1 MTAEDRRD
9 LVQRTHD
16 FIEESVN
23 PTEAASSM
31 EVAALLSRL
40 GDPATLVD
48 REVSRLA
55 VERGE
60 AVATSAARSGRFRR
74 RTGQASWHYPK
85 LAGSREVQVR
95 LFNGAKSDLV
105 GEPRSAT
112 DAPKLTVPKQPGA
125 AANGGDSDTA
135 AGSAGESAESAVGV
149 SPPVSGPQP
158 ASGPQPRASEPS
170 DREPSDPEPGAAES
184 GTPATEPGAD
194 LSPPTLPGPEAN
206 AGGADA
212 PAGAKVVAGGAIAS
226 AGAVASAG
234 MVAGAEAVASAGGSE
249 PDASMAAPEP
259 DAAVAAPGPDA
270 GASVPEPEAGVAAP
284 EPDAGVAAPEPDAG
298 ASAPEPDAD
307 ASAPEAGVAAAE
319 PDAAR
324 AAGPAA
330 DSLSAGETP
339 GPAARPTE
347 PDTSAAGT
355 SAVPRTAASRAW
367 RRATPRRGAAADPVG
382 GAGPASAT
390 RPVPSASSGE
400 REDPSSTA
408 RPWWPFVVARTSPEP
423 AAAVMGAEPAVG
435 RSVVAQRAA
444 ELAAACVRLARRHP
458 LEAMAVILLGVG
470 GAAYP
475 PIWIIGAAIAG
486 GSRFWDYRDKW
497 VALLGPVLLLIVA
510 TTLAVSLGRTQTSF
524 GSYVHESWVY
534 ADLISRGLALL
545 SALYLVRR
553 LSRGKRPAVKPPW
566 ERTHKIN

>member
-1 MTAEDRRD
+1 
-9 LVQRTHD
+9 
-16 FIEESVN
+16 
-23 PTEAASSM
+23 
-31 EVAALLSRL
+31 VAALLSRL

-158 ASGPQPRASEPS
+158 GASGPSDPEPS
-170 DREPSDPEPGAAES
+170 DREPGAAES
-184 GTPATEPGAD
+184 GAPATEPGAD

-206 AGGADA
+206 AGGADV
-212 PAGAKVVAGGAIAS
+212 PAGAQAVAGGAIAS
-226 AGAVASAG
+226 AGV
-234 MVAGAEAVASAGGSE
+234 VAGAEAVAGAGGS
-249 PDASMAAPEP
+249 
-259 DAAVAAPGPDA
+259 
-270 GASVPEPEAGVAAP
+270 
-284 EPDAGVAAPEPDAG
+284 EPDAGVAAPEPEAG

-330 DSLSAGETP
+330 DSPSAGETP
-339 GPAARPTE
+339 APATPPTE
-347 PDTSAAGT
+347 PGTGAAGT
-355 SAVPRTAASRAW
+355 PAVPRTAASRAW
-367 RRATPRRGAAADPVG
+367 RRAAPRRGAAADPVG
-382 GAGPASAT
+382 GAGPAADPVGGAGPAPA
-390 RPVPSASSGE
+390 REPVPAASSGE

-423 AAAVMGAEPAVG
+423 AESAAAVMGAEPAVG

-497 VALLGPVLLLIVA
+497 VALLGPVLLLIVG

-553 LSRGKRPAVKPPW
+553 LSRGKRPAVRPPW

>member
-1 MTAEDRRD
+1 
-9 LVQRTHD
+9 
-16 FIEESVN
+16 VN

-48 REVSRLA
+48 REASRLA

-158 ASGPQPRASEPS
+158 ASGPEPRASEPSDPEPS

-184 GTPATEPGAD
+184 GAPATEPGAD

-206 AGGADA
+206 AGGAGA
-212 PAGAKVVAGGAIAS
+212 AGGAQAVAGGAIAS

-234 MVAGAEAVASAGGSE
+234 VVAGAEAVAGAGRSE
-249 PDASMAAPEP
+249 PDAGVAAPEP

-270 GASVPEPEAGVAAP
+270 GASVPEPEAGVAA
-284 EPDAGVAAPEPDAG
+284 
-298 ASAPEPDAD
+298 
-307 ASAPEAGVAAAE
+307 AE

-330 DSLSAGETP
+330 DSPSAGETP
-339 GPAARPTE
+339 APATPPTE
-347 PDTSAAGT
+347 PDTGAAGT

-382 GAGPASAT
+382 GAGTAPAT
-390 RPVPSASSGE
+390 RPVPPASSGE

-423 AAAVMGAEPAVG
+423 AESAAAVMGAEPAVG

>member
-1 MTAEDRRD
+1 MSPPVEQLIRDYLNRLSVAARGRMTAEDRRD

-16 FIEESVN
+16 FIEQSAN

-158 ASGPQPRASEPS
+158 GASGPSDPEPS
-170 DREPSDPEPGAAES
+170 DREPGAAES
-184 GTPATEPGAD
+184 GAPATEPGAD

-212 PAGAKVVAGGAIAS
+212 PAGAQAVAGGAIAS
-226 AGAVASAG
+226 AGV
-234 MVAGAEAVASAGGSE
+234 VAGAEAVAGAGGSE
-249 PDASMAAPEP
+249 PDAGVAAPEP

-284 EPDAGVAAPEPDAG
+284 EPEAGVAAPEPEAG

-330 DSLSAGETP
+330 DSPSAGEAPAPATP
-339 GPAARPTE
+339 PTE
-347 PDTSAAGT
+347 PGTGAAGT
-355 SAVPRTAASRAW
+355 PAVPRTAASRAW
-367 RRATPRRGAAADPVG
+367 RRAAPRRGAAADPVG
-382 GAGPASAT
+382 GAGPAPA
-390 RPVPSASSGE
+390 REPVPAASSDE

-408 RPWWPFVVARTSPEP
+408 RPWWPFVVARTSPSRP
-423 AAAVMGAEPAVG
+423 SRLRPSWAPSLPWV
-435 RSVVAQRAA
+435 
-444 ELAAACVRLARRHP
+444 VRLSLSERRNWLPPVSAWRGSIP
-458 LEAMAVILLGVG
+458 L
-470 GAAYP
+470 
-475 PIWIIGAAIAG
+475 
-486 GSRFWDYRDKW
+486 
-497 VALLGPVLLLIVA
+497 
-510 TTLAVSLGRTQTSF
+510 
-524 GSYVHESWVY
+524 
-534 ADLISRGLALL
+534 
-545 SALYLVRR
+545 RR
-553 LSRGKRPAVKPPW
+553 WL
-566 ERTHKIN
+566 